1 MYGNLKLNRVTHP
14 NVDKMVDV
22 INAGDYKG
30 ICDTVGNV
38 LEDVT
43 FAMHPEK
50 PPLAASKP
58 LGPSC
63 SAALSHVVPF
73 HLTTTNSQPSRL
85 PQMHFASLGRRR
97 RRRRERERERK
108 RERERERE
116 RERGREE
123 ESYS

>member
-43 FAMHPEK
+43 FKMHPEVARIK
-50 PPLAASKP
+50 AQMKRFGADAVLMSGS
-58 LGPSC
+58 GPTVFG
-63 SAALSHVVPF
+63 LVH
-73 HLTTTNSQPSRL
+73 HDSR
-85 PQMHFASLGRRR
+85 MHRIYNGLKGFCEQVYAVRLLES
-97 RRRRERERERK
+97 EK
-108 RERERERE
+108 RLNKDV
-116 RERGREE
+116 
-123 ESYS
+123 